1 MVGHRKHADHK
12 KTPMKVLLC
21 VWRMWEVFVEKVDEE
36 ETLLV
41 TLTVNKVNK
50 IKT

>member
-1 MVGHRKHADHK
+1 MVGHRKYANHE
-12 KTPMKVLLC
+12 KTPTKVSFH
-21 VWRMWEVFVEKVDEE
+21 VWHMWEVFVEKVDKE

-41 TLTVNKVNK
+41 TLTVFKVNK

>member
-1 MVGHRKHADHK
+1 
-12 KTPMKVLLC
+12 
-21 VWRMWEVFVEKVDEE
+21 MWEVFVEKVDKE

-41 TLTVNKVNK
+41 TLTVFKVNK